1 MRKERK
7 IDSIENYLFAIRKNF
22 DNHFYINGKTAEN
35 PYFKIDALV
44 WSCIYHEKI
53 PRYADKVYKM
63 SEYLMR
69 CFKLIKT
76 LDFQQIEG
84 GNIDWN
90 ACRIPINYEDRVIK
104 YNVPLS
110 EYEFKREMN
119 TSYKIKK
126 YHYNYRWAD
135 ELSDEYLKKTFINMV
150 THDKLYTKNDKS
162 VKTEDLNFDALQGE
176 DKKEMVFR
184 LKQKLDEYGSLP
196 TDNPEILVDE
206 NKRTSAIASQFEIWQ
221 KNMILPLS
229 EQLSEQHERKKIR
242 DEVAAKQKG
251 DSSSVFNESA
261 YDPNEFLDLDRYK
274 KIRKAALKDTFT
286 TEQLQKQETLQ
297 RRFEELEK
305 YEKGESAD
313 MNILKRKKRSKYRPA
328 LEEDDNDEVDDHMP
342 MKKEKKSKYR
352 FW

>member
-1 MRKERK
+1 M
-7 IDSIENYLFAIRKNF
+7 
-22 DNHFYINGKTAEN
+22 
-35 PYFKIDALV
+35 
-44 WSCIYHEKI
+44 
-53 PRYADKVYKM
+53 
-63 SEYLMR
+63 
-69 CFKLIKT
+69 
-76 LDFQQIEG
+76 
-84 GNIDWN
+84 
-90 ACRIPINYEDRVIK
+90 
-104 YNVPLS
+104 PLS

-162 VKTEDLNFDALQGE
+162 VKSEDLNFDALQGE

-196 TDNPEILVDE
+196 TDNPEILADE

-229 EQLSEQHERKKIR
+229 EQLSEQHQRKKIR
-242 DEVAAKQKG
+242 DEVAEKQKG

-297 RRFEELEK
+297 RRSEELDK
-305 YEKGESAD
+305 YEKGESVD
-313 MNILKRKKRSKYRPA
+313 IKILKRKKRSKYRPA
-328 LEEDDNDEVDDHMP
+328 LEEDENDEVDDHIP